1 MKVSKDDSYLLFQR
15 ISQSGKFLFQQQV
28 LKVALLLYFMDGLD
42 KLAVQFIAFVLS
54 LKTAKERQYQPDH

>member
-54 LKTAKERQYQPDH
+54 LKTSKERQYQPDH